1 MAVEPK
7 SRGPREHNDPAAA
20 VAFAERAELT
30 AASSVDPRGAR
41 SSSPVAGASGLN
53 KGADDGEGRSR
64 SAPSPREEYLDVVGV
79 EQVDNNVDM

>member
-30 AASSVDPRGAR
+30 AASSVDPRG
-41 SSSPVAGASGLN
+41 SPVAGASGLN